1 MKHIVWKCPNCSAVL
16 TPCLEQKPYVL
27 RCEHNHSF
35 DIAAAGYTHLLVA
48 NQKNSKNPGD
58 DKAMVA
64 ARADFLRK
72 GYYEPLQQT
81 LAEAAVEAT
90 AQAYAPY
97 SKFNV
102 GAAVLFDDGVIVK
115 GANQENAAYPSGL
128 CAERTALFY
137 ASASR
142 PDKAMTAIAIAA
154 SQNGELLETP
164 VTPCGACRQVMAQ
177 YQLKGG
183 KPMAVILVGGSKIW
197 KFEKVDDLL
206 PLIFDSI

>member
-1 MKHIVWKCPNCSAVL
+1 MTSKEIK
-16 TPCLEQKPYVL
+16 
-27 RCEHNHSF
+27 
-35 DIAAAGYTHLLVA
+35 IAY
-48 NQKNSKNPGD
+48 KE
-58 DKAMVA
+58 
-64 ARADFLRK
+64 
-72 GYYEPLQQT
+72 YES
-81 LAEAAVEAT
+81 LAELESKDRELAQAAIDAT

-102 GAAVLFDDGVIVK
+102 GAAVLFQDGEIIK

-177 YQLKGG
+177 YQLKSGL
-183 KPMAVILVGGSKIW
+183 PMMVLLIGAHSIL

-206 PLIFDSI
+206 PFIFDSI

>member
-1 MKHIVWKCPNCSAVL
+1 MTSKEIKIAYKEYEGL
-16 TPCLEQKPYVL
+16 EELEQKDREL
-27 RCEHNHSF
+27 AQ
-35 DIAAAGYTHLLVA
+35 AAI
-48 NQKNSKNPGD
+48 D
-58 DKAMVA
+58 
-64 ARADFLRK
+64 
-72 GYYEPLQQT
+72 
-81 LAEAAVEAT
+81 AT

-102 GAAVLFDDGVIVK
+102 GAAVLFQDGEIIK

-142 PDKAMTAIAIAA
+142 PEKAMTAIAIAA

-177 YQLKGG
+177 YQLKS
-183 KPMAVILVGGSKIW
+183 KLPMQVLLVGST
-197 KFEKVDDLL
+197 LH
-206 PLIFDSI
+206 